1 MGAYASWVGTGTDVL
16 AAALLTLA
24 GALAALGLGGRAG
37 AVASRGVAVAIPG
50 AALTMLIAPAA
61 LGWPGPS
68 HATAALLV
76 ATLCGLGLALTPAAA
91 QTTAAAAL
99 HHARE
104 AVFVLAL
111 LAAGAGMTGSLA
123 TRAMTIEALAG
134 SVLVGLTGAIGGR
147 YRLARLIGWN
157 VAAGAALLLA
167 LASALAA
174 GAPAHW
180 AAFPVLAVAA
190 LLLAFPLVLPRIR
203 LRDTTREEIM
213 VIEATAYMG
222 CAGALALTYRAPGA
236 TAAVLTALGAVLGL
250 AASRPGREER
260 YRRWLV
266 VSAAATE
273 VVAVWLIARLGGV
286 ASIEA
291 YTLPF
296 AALALLIGLMEL
308 RRRPDLGSTW
318 AYGPA
323 LVAGFAPTLAVV
335 LTTDASTPRRVLLIV
350 AAVLTVAIGSVR
362 RQKAPVIVGSV
373 VTVVATVHELVLL
386 GRLLPW
392 WMLLLLF
399 VGAGG
404 LLVGLG
410 AAAEQRRRLRGAIG
424 RMR

>member
-1 MGAYASWVGTGTDVL
+1 A
-16 AAALLTLA
+16 
-24 GALAALGLGGRAG
+24 
-37 AVASRGVAVAIPG
+37 VAVAIPG

-203 LRDTTREEIM
+203 LR
-213 VIEATAYMG
+213 G
-222 CAGALALTYRAPGA
+222 
-236 TAAVLTALGAVLGL
+236 
-250 AASRPGREER
+250 
-260 YRRWLV
+260 
-266 VSAAATE
+266 
-273 VVAVWLIARLGGV
+273 
-286 ASIEA
+286 
-291 YTLPF
+291 
-296 AALALLIGLMEL
+296 
-308 RRRPDLGSTW
+308 
-318 AYGPA
+318 
-323 LVAGFAPTLAVV
+323 
-335 LTTDASTPRRVLLIV
+335 
-350 AAVLTVAIGSVR
+350 
-362 RQKAPVIVGSV
+362 
-373 VTVVATVHELVLL
+373 
-386 GRLLPW
+386 
-392 WMLLLLF
+392 
-399 VGAGG
+399 
-404 LLVGLG
+404 
-410 AAAEQRRRLRGAIG
+410 
-424 RMR
+424 